1 MELIKT
7 TDYFK
12 MGIDELLETDRYAW
26 TKEERL
32 LVAEG
37 DDVIFYSDM
46 KEYEEDKE
54 NLVSYANGNGYH
66 ITKTFL
72 TIDERVAVI
81 LNKPLQ

>member
-7 TDYFK
+7 IDYFK

-37 DDVIFYSDM
+37 DDVIFYGDL

-54 NLVSYANGNGYH
+54 GLAFYVKENGYH
-66 ITKTFL
+66 ITKTLL
-72 TIDERVAVI
+72 TINESVAVI